1 MPANTGL
8 IAFRSCV
15 AAIAVMVLAGTAA
28 AQVTQEQAR
37 AAAAEAAKKANRD
50 IEKAQAEQKPVDAP
64 AWNGVGPPPA
74 DLFLARPALAFVQMS
89 PDGKHVAAMRRDKGV
104 TYLMLVNLE
113 GGGTKALQLDGM
125 NITGIDWG
133 SNDRILYTAGAENV
147 SFRGDEYGIVMV
159 GAPRMYSV
167 GLDLK
172 NPILF
177 FEKDKRLSREN
188 FASRITGRIPGDD
201 RHVLMPMRI
210 VFKLNLLKVDIY
222 TGEWEVVGNGEQETQ
237 QWFVDRTGKPV
248 IRLDRANPRGTEI
261 AVMVRKE
268 TFNGGTTWR
277 KAQTL
282 RVDRT
287 TSNTPDFVPLSGGP
301 VSAQYYV
308 KARREEGGTIGV
320 YLYDLEKDAF
330 VETLFSKENADADQ
344 VIFDPDTGA
353 YAGTFYWED
362 RLKFEFADPALRE
375 TMNVL
380 DASFQK
386 AWNVIPVD
394 RAMNNKRWLTHASN
408 PTSPGGYYIYDADRK
423 AAVEF
428 GLLQPALAPVK
439 PGQVFAVG
447 FTARDSMQI
456 NGYLTAPPGWN
467 ERSPRPPLIV
477 MPHGGPEARD
487 TYVYS
492 PLVQFLASRG
502 YAIFQPNFRGSAGY
516 GKAFQDAGRGR
527 WGDAVQDDIADG
539 VKFLIDKGMADADR
553 ICIFGA
559 SYGGYAAM
567 MSAARHPDLYQCA
580 VSASGPTDLEKM
592 LRWERNE
599 GGANSSSYRYW
610 VSQIGDPA
618 KDEARIEAASPAL
631 HAAKI
636 TVPVL
641 LIHGKRDNT
650 VPFEQSEFMRDA
662 MKKAGKPV
670 ELSVY
675 ENAGHGFGGRDAIRY
690 YTELVTF
697 FGKHLGQPQ

>member
-1 MPANTGL
+1 MMLDG
-8 IAFRSCV
+8 R
-15 AAIAVMVLAGTAA
+15 AV
-28 AQVTQEQAR
+28 AQVTQQQAR
-37 AAAAEAAKKANRD
+37 EVAQEAARRANRD
-50 IEKAQAEQKPVDAP
+50 LDKAQADQKPIDAP
-64 AWNGVGPPPA
+64 AWNGIGPPPA
-74 DLFLARPALAFVQMS
+74 DLFLSRPALAFVQMS
-89 PDGKHVAAMRRDKGV
+89 PDGKHVAAMRRDRGV
-104 TYLMLVNLE
+104 TYLMVVSLE

-188 FASRITGRIPGDD
+188 FGASRITGRIAGDD
-201 RHVLMPMRI
+201 RHILLPMRM

-222 TGEWEVVGNGEQETQ
+222 SGEWEAVGNGEQETL
-237 QWFVDRTGKPV
+237 QWFVDRAGKPV
-248 IRLDRANPRGTEI
+248 IRLDRANKRGTEV

-268 TFNGGTTWR
+268 TGNGGVTWR
-277 KAQTL
+277 RAQTL

-301 VSAQYYV
+301 VSSQYYV

-330 VETLFSKENADADQ
+330 VETLFSRNNADADN
-344 VIFDPDTGA
+344 VLFDPVTGA

-362 RLKFEFADPALRE
+362 RLKFEFADPALQE

-380 DASFQK
+380 DTSFQK
-386 AWNVIPVD
+386 AWNLIPVD
-394 RAMNNKRWLTHASN
+394 RAMNNTRWLIHASN
-408 PTSPGGYYIYDADRK
+408 PTNPGGYYIYDSERK
-423 AAVEF
+423 AANEI
-428 GLLQPALAPVK
+428 GLLQPALSATK
-439 PGQVFAVG
+439 PGRVFAVG
-447 FTARDSMQI
+447 YTARDAMKI
-456 NGYLTAPPGWN
+456 NAYLTTPPGWAAG
-467 ERSPRPPLIV
+467 SPKPPLIV
-477 MPHGGPEARD
+477 MPHGGPEVRD

-502 YAIFQPNFRGSAGY
+502 YAVFQPNFRGSAGY

-539 VKFLIDKGMADADR
+539 VRFLIDNGMADPGR

-567 MSAARHPDLYQCA
+567 MSAARHPDLYRCA
-580 VSASGPTDLEKM
+580 VSASGPTDLARM

-599 GGANSSSYRYW
+599 EGSNSSSYRYW

-618 KDEARIEAASPAL
+618 RDAAKIEASSPAL

-636 TVPVL
+636 MAPVL
-641 LIHGKRDNT
+641 LIHGKRDST

-662 MKKAGKPV
+662 LKKAGKPV
-670 ELSVY
+670 ALSVY
-675 ENAGHGFGGRDAIRY
+675 EDAGHGFGGRDAIRY
-690 YTELVTF
+690 FTELASF
-697 FGKHLGQPQ
+697 FGEHLGQAQ